1 MTVLIVLLA
10 FILVLALLTQ
20 SFGTDARH
28 RSRVLMR
35 HIEDEHERTMT
46 MMDAVGNLLTTQAA
60 ALNQAASRDSLHLG
74 DLLEAGRADRRA
86 LISALLASNS
96 TDPRAAQRF
105 GIVER
110 DLDRGERA
118 PHDIRD
124 LLERAAG
131 DGIVG
136 DRERMATEFTDERGQ
151 PITPS
156 GMG

>member
-86 LISALLASNS
+86 LISALLASNAA
-96 TDPRAAQRF
+96 DPRAAQRF
-105 GIVER
+105 GLVEQS
-110 DLDRGERA
+110 LDHSER
-118 PHDIRD
+118 PRDIRD
-124 LLERAAG
+124 LFERAAA

-136 DRERMATEFTDERGQ
+136 DRERMATEYTNERGE
-151 PITPS
+151 PIVPS